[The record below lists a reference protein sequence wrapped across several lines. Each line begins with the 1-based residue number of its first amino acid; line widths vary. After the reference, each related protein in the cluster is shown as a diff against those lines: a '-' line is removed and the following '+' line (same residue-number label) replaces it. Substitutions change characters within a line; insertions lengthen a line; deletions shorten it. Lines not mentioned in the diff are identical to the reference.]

1 MHCNLTVEILWDY
14 VVCTRT
20 CMVGDMDS
28 LVLSVTNVE
37 GGVEMWHHILSTQPR
52 LGASKTQGK
61 QFVTMATRGGG
72 ISLCWLSID
81 LPGLL
86 CIALPYPCLPGCLPM
101 VQSKNCSPA
110 SCIPFSPQF
119 YRCAHN
125 WNRAVIL
132 PPPYREQFIACTW
145 LQTRDALWW
154 TSVLITIFKFVII
167 VTCVR
172 QTSLWYI

>member
-1 MHCNLTVEILWDY
+1 MLCVLEHIKT
-14 VVCTRT
+14 CT
-20 CMVGDMDS
+20 VGDMDS

-61 QFVTMATRGGG
+61 QFVTMATGGGG

-101 VQSKNCSPA
+101 VQSKSCSPA
-110 SCIPFSPQF
+110 SCIPFPPQF
-119 YRCAHN
+119 YRRAHN
-125 WNRAVIL
+125 WNGVVIL
-132 PPPYREQFIACTW
+132 PPLYCEQFIACTW
-145 LQTRDALWW
+145 TQWLQPRYALYW
-154 TSVLITIFKFVII
+154 SPVFITIFKFVII
-167 VTCVR
+167 VICVR
-172 QTSLWYI
+172 QTSLWCI